1 MFSQLL
7 GCLRLPRKID
17 DKMFNNYV
25 FAQHTTHE
33 QPSLID
39 GFGIYDPRALA
50 LFEVGT
56 SFKPFA
62 LL

>member
-1 MFSQLL
+1 
-7 GCLRLPRKID
+7 
-17 DKMFNNYV
+17 MFNNYV

-56 SFKPFA
+56 FQAFSFIMNLLSTA
-62 LL
+62 L